1 MDQPLIL
8 ALLFVGTFLLG
19 SIPWGVIVSRI
30 GFHKDIRDEGS
41 GNIGATNALRTMGK
55 AGGAAVFLL
64 DLGKGLLAGLL
75 VTLFT
80 EGSVALALGF
90 LGCVWGHIFSPW
102 LKFRG
107 GKGISVAVG
116 YLFFLYGP
124 LWALAEIALF
134 ALIVALS
141 RYVSAGSVTAAVACP
156 LIALHLFWGQWVTV
170 GIITLAALT
179 VIWAHRS
186 NLRRLRQG
194 TESKLGSKT
203 KERS

>member
-1 MDQPLIL
+1 MDQPLIW

-64 DLGKGLLAGLL
+64 DLGKGLLAGFL

-90 LGCVWGHIFSPW
+90 LGCIWGHIFSPW

-124 LWALAEIALF
+124 LWALIEIALF

-156 LIALHLFWGQWVTV
+156 FIALYLFWGQWTTV
-170 GIITLAALT
+170 GIIALAALT

-186 NLRRLRQG
+186 NLRRLRRG
-194 TESKLGSKT
+194 TESKLGSKA